1 VTGAIAKRYARAL
14 AGVAGEQS
22 RLEQTA
28 DELDRVAAWL
38 ADPDVAAA
46 FASPNLGANA
56 RRGLVGR
63 LAESLDLSELTRNFL
78 SLLAERNRLDQFRAI
93 TRAYQ
98 GLVDR
103 SLGRVRAV
111 VRAATQPSDA
121 SVEEIR
127 SVLEQLSGKKV
138 LVSVEV
144 DPKLIAGVSVEI
156 EGRVYDGSA
165 RTQLTHL
172 ARSMAREAA
181 PG

>member
-14 AGVAGEQS
+14 AGVAGEQG

-28 DELDRVAAWL
+28 EELDRVAAWL

-46 FASPNLGANA
+46 FASPNLGVTA

-111 VRAATQPSDA
+111 VRAATQPSEA
-121 SVEEIR
+121 SLDEIR
-127 SVLEQLSGKKV
+127 AVLEQVSKKKV
-138 LVSVEV
+138 LVTVDV
-144 DPKLIAGVSVEI
+144 DPTLIAGVSVEI

-172 ARSMAREAA
+172 ARSMAREAS

>member
-1 VTGAIAKRYARAL
+1 MTGAIAKRYARAL
-14 AGVAGEQS
+14 AAVAGEQD
-22 RLEQTA
+22 RLEATA
-28 DELDRVAAWL
+28 DELDRVGAWL

-46 FASPNLGANA
+46 FASPTLGVNA

-78 SLLAERNRLDQFRAI
+78 SLLAERNRLEHFPAI
-93 TRAYQ
+93 CRAYQ
-98 GLVDR
+98 TMVDR

-111 VRAATQPSDA
+111 VRAATPPSDA

-127 SVLEQLSGKKV
+127 SVLEQISGKKV

-144 DPKLIAGVSVEI
+144 DPKLIAGVAVEI

-172 ARSMAREAA
+172 ARSMAREAS

>member
-14 AGVAGEQS
+14 ASVAAEQS

-28 DELDRVAAWL
+28 DELGRVAAWL
-38 ADPDVAAA
+38 DDPDVKLA
-46 FASPNLGANA
+46 FESPNLSVGA

-63 LAESLDLSELTRNFL
+63 LAESLELSELTRNFL
-78 SLLAERNRLDQFRAI
+78 SMLGERNRLDQFRGVVQ
-93 TRAYQ
+93 AYQ

-111 VRAATQPSDA
+111 VRAATSLDDA
-121 SVEEIR
+121 SLEQIR
-127 SVLEQLSGKKV
+127 SVLEQISKKKV
-138 LVSVEV
+138 LVSVVV
-144 DPKLIAGVSVEI
+144 DPTLIAGVSVEI

-165 RTQLTHL
+165 HTQLAHL
-172 ARSMAREAA
+172 ARSMAREVS

>member
-1 VTGAIAKRYARAL
+1 MTGAIAKRYARAL
-14 AGVAGEQS
+14 AGVAGEQR
-22 RLEQTA
+22 RLEATA
-28 DELDRVAAWL
+28 EELERVAAWL

-46 FASPNLGANA
+46 LAAPTLGVAA

-78 SLLAERNRLDQFRAI
+78 SLLAERNRLDHFPAI
-93 TRAYQ
+93 CRTYQ
-98 GLVDR
+98 AMVDR
-103 SLGRVRAV
+103 SLGRVRAT
-111 VRAATQPSDA
+111 VRAATPLSDA
-121 SVEEIR
+121 SVDEIR
-127 SVLEQLSGKKV
+127 SVLERITGKKV

-144 DPKLIAGVSVEI
+144 DPTLIAGVAVEI

-172 ARSMAREAA
+172 ARSMAREAS

>member
-1 VTGAIAKRYARAL
+1 VTGAVAKRYARAL
-14 AGVAGEQS
+14 AGVAGEQN
-22 RLEQTA
+22 RLEKVA
-28 DELDRVAAWL
+28 EELDRVAAWL

-46 FASPNLGANA
+46 LASPNLAVTA

-63 LAESLDLSELTRNFL
+63 LGESIDLSELTRNFL
-78 SLLAERNRLDQFRAI
+78 ALLAERNRLDQFPAI
-93 TRAYQ
+93 VHAYQ
-98 GLVDR
+98 ALVDR

-111 VRAATQPSDA
+111 IRAASPLGEG
-121 SVEEIR
+121 SVDEIR
-127 SVLEQLSGKKV
+127 SVLERISERKV

-144 DPKLIAGVSVEI
+144 DPTLIAGVSVEI

-172 ARSMAREAA
+172 ARSMAREVS